1 MYVENRSFL
10 IKYPYL
16 YNMWGNMNLN
26 LFNCYLEVIYKKKPV
41 MLLGELMIFK
51 FLYDEYFLL
60 IIINFIKYILFV
72 IILFMH
78 FYIKFIKKIFL
89 FKIKN

>member
-1 MYVENRSFL
+1 
-10 IKYPYL
+10 
-16 YNMWGNMNLN
+16 MWGNMYLN
-26 LFNCYLEVIYKKKPV
+26 LFNCYLEVIYIKKPV

-60 IIINFIKYILFV
+60 IIINFIKYILLV

-78 FYIKFIKKIFL
+78 FYIKFIKKSY
-89 FKIKN
+89 

>member
-1 MYVENRSFL
+1 
-10 IKYPYL
+10 
-16 YNMWGNMNLN
+16 MWGNMNLN

-78 FYIKFIKKIFL
+78 FYIKFIKKSYQK
-89 FKIKN
+89 KII

>member
-1 MYVENRSFL
+1 MYVENRNFL

-72 IILFMH
+72 IIL
-78 FYIKFIKKIFL
+78 
-89 FKIKN
+89 NSV

>member
-1 MYVENRSFL
+1 
-10 IKYPYL
+10 
-16 YNMWGNMNLN
+16 MWGNMNLN

-78 FYIKFIKKIFL
+78 FYIKFIKKS
-89 FKIKN
+89 